1 MHHLIF
7 SGKEFLFSGIGAVYL
22 MFRMEAV
29 QNEEKYFISITPK
42 INLRPLLKDLPHCCA

>member
-7 SGKEFLFSGIGAVYL
+7 SGKEFLFPGIGALYL
-22 MFRMEAV
+22 MFRMKVV

-42 INLRPLLKDLPHCCA
+42 TNLRLLLKDLPH

>member
-7 SGKEFLFSGIGAVYL
+7 SGEILFSEIGAVYL
-22 MFRMEAV
+22 MFRMEVV

-42 INLRPLLKDLPHCCA
+42 TNLRLLLKDLPHCCA